1 MLLFRQHSI
10 KHRASTAHP
19 DEDDLVDT
27 TCTHKNLLTERCE
40 INRIPATGRSCA
52 PSEERKLLPAVH
64 FTGVSPPQWTFPMGG
79 PFTASRDS
87 CPGADAKF
95 FAGFM
100 AKNFVAWCISPLDRW
115 NGRGL
120 RLPPPESPQRETG
133 RRGGGRREDCCAI
146 RRSFLTHRQVCRERR
161 SRRDRGGA
169 TGTVAASPG
178 FFTHRT
184 VATARNRASGFG
196 GDWRVRQQLPVGV
209 GPDDRMP
216 PGQPGAEVGAIKDS
230 QKR

>member
-1 MLLFRQHSI
+1 MFRHL
-10 KHRASTAHP
+10 HRS
-19 DEDDLVDT
+19 E
-27 TCTHKNLLTERCE
+27 
-40 INRIPATGRSCA
+40 A
-52 PSEERKLLPAVH
+52 PSAVH
-64 FTGVSPPQWTFPMGG
+64 FFGVSPAVDLSDGG

-95 FAGFM
+95 LAGFM
-100 AKNFVAWCISPLDRW
+100 AKNFVAGASHPGQMERE
-115 NGRGL
+115 GVTSA
-120 RLPPPESPQRETG
+120 PPESPQRETG

-161 SRRDRGGA
+161 SRRDRGVRPERSLQA
-169 TGTVAASPG
+169 RV
-178 FFTHRT
+178 FTHRT

-216 PGQPGAEVGAIKDS
+216 PGSREPKWAQ
-230 QKR
+230 

>member
-1 MLLFRQHSI
+1 MQHSI

-40 INRIPATGRSCA
+40 INRIPETGRSCA
-52 PSEERKLLPAVH
+52 PSEERKLLLPSTSQGFLPAVDL
-64 FTGVSPPQWTFPMGG
+64 SDGG

-95 FAGFM
+95 LAGFM
-100 AKNFVAWCISPLDRW
+100 VKNFVAGASHPGQMERE
-115 NGRGL
+115 GVTSA
-120 RLPPPESPQRETG
+120 PPESPQRETG

-169 TGTVAASPG
+169 TGTVAASRV
-178 FFTHRT
+178 FTHRT
-184 VATARNRASGFG
+184 VAAARNRASGFG

-216 PGQPGAEVGAIKDS
+216 PGSREPKWAQ
-230 QKR
+230 